1 MYIPTFDNL
10 SAPLLSFLN
19 KRVSCNERISNDHH
33 NNVHTTGRSFFM
45 FRSQTIL
52 ASFEG
57 FWHNAYIYII
67 EFLKTMSGIVFCS
80 LYFDES
86 MFVRNE
92 CIIHDLLITI
102 KYIKPYLFHASM
114 QSVYIHMVAHIPYKN
129 QNYVFVPERKV
140 NLA

>member
-1 MYIPTFDNL
+1 
-10 SAPLLSFLN
+10 
-19 KRVSCNERISNDHH
+19 
-33 NNVHTTGRSFFM
+33 
-45 FRSQTIL
+45 
-52 ASFEG
+52 
-57 FWHNAYIYII
+57 
-67 EFLKTMSGIVFCS
+67 MSGIVFCS

-114 QSVYIHMVAHIPYKN
+114 QSVYIHMVAHIPYES